1 LGDDSYAAIDE
12 SIAMRILKVGIASYA
27 GMKARTMSIARGKL
41 KPLPGDPKVWF
52 PSAESLVKVLS
63 DKNRKLFGTIRDA
76 QPKSLAELAEL
87 TGRKT
92 SNLSRTLRTM
102 ERYRIV
108 ELERQRQGRVVAR
121 VPYQS
126 VTVDLSL
133 GAPERRG

>member
-1 LGDDSYAAIDE
+1 
-12 SIAMRILKVGIASYA
+12 MRILKVGIASYA
-27 GMKARTMSIARGKL
+27 DMKARTMAIARGKL

-63 DKNRKLFGTIRDA
+63 DKNRMLLGTIREA
-76 QPKSLAELAEL
+76 EPKSLAELAEL

-102 ERYRIV
+102 ERYGIV
-108 ELERQRQGRVVAR
+108 KLERQERGRVIAR

-133 GAPERRG
+133 DVPERRG

>member
-1 LGDDSYAAIDE
+1 
-12 SIAMRILKVGIASYA
+12 MRILKVGIASYSD
-27 GMKARTMSIARGKL
+27 MKAPTMAIARGRL
-41 KPLPGDPKVWF
+41 KPRPGDPKVWF

-63 DKNRKLFGTIRDA
+63 NKNRMLLGIIGEA
-76 QPKSLAELAEL
+76 EPKSLAELPEL

-102 ERYRIV
+102 QRYGIV
-108 ELERQRQGRVVAR
+108 TLERQRHGRVVAR

-133 GAPERRG
+133 QTARNR